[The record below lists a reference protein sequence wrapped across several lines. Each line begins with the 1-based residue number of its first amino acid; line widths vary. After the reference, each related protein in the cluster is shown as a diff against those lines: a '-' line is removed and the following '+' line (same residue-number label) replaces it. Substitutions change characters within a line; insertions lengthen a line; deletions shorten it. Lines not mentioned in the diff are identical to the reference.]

1 MKHKFFVL
9 LSILLCST
17 VLFSVIKIK
26 TAQATP
32 TSYWFNNAVDTNP
45 ATLGNYWLN
54 AGLTTPA
61 TELPDL
67 GEDEVTI
74 VAGATYNGDAV
85 IRGSATNEGTVT
97 GNADFFDSAAN
108 NGTVDTTATFWGDS
122 SENFGVASEFI
133 RRYNEGITTE
143 RNFQDNPWTI
153 IADNAVVDINGT
165 RYDYDDTFTTMGS
178 GYFLSELIFTL
189 SSITAS
195 SNKVFIQL
203 NKIISTSP
211 IPDLEDFEF
220 TQNNE
225 EIEIT
230 NIELSNLETNG
241 LVTLTLA
248 DSLENGEAM
257 ELSYTLGDQFILET
271 QGLNLNSFSMPNVSY
286 GILTGDAPVYS
297 TQVGNK
303 LYVSNNHSASVTVID
318 TTTEAILSVIP
329 VQNYPE
335 YSVLVGKKL
344 YVGNLQSASVSVI
357 DTEIDE
363 VVTTISVVAGPYF
376 LTVVGNKIYVS
387 GTATN
392 AMSVINTNSDTVV
405 ATITVGNNP
414 WKPGLAGR
422 KLYVPNRTSN
432 TVSVINTV
440 TDTVTATISVP
451 SINIHG
457 TNAVTMGTKVY
468 VGTENSLAV
477 IDSTTDTVV
486 NNITVGTRPYFS
498 CSYGGKVYAPN
509 RQSGT
514 LSVIDA
520 NTDSVIHTITL
531 TSSPLPTTCVVVGS
545 QIYVTNENQN
555 NVDIIDGK
563 TDTLLQSYL
572 VGVKPFYATAVG
584 SKVYVSNNSNNTLSI
599 IDSTSINSLRPNLI
613 SFSTT
618 ASDGIYTAGQTIP
631 ITAHFGQTLQAGST
645 MTVALNSGSSV
656 VLNNISGTTLS
667 GIYTVGN
674 DDSALDLAVTSIV
687 AASVTNTQSQTRT
700 SYSLPR
706 SQGDLTAENSFI
718 TRNLGDSHNITI
730 GSYLQIS
737 AGTNPYQMTSPITV
751 NNTQYLYIANQGSD
765 DVSVIR
771 KLDRELVATIP
782 VGSEPYGLTTATYLG
797 TTYIYVINTGSD
809 SVSVINTA
817 TNVVVA
823 TIAVGVKPYYA
834 TTLGTK
840 VYVTNSLSN
849 SVSVIDVVSNTVS
862 ATIPVGSYPRGIKAH
877 GSDIYVAIYGD
888 ENYTGGNS
896 IWVIDSTTDTVTTT
910 IASPYNTDGPRGVNV
925 LGSEIYIANFRSNN
939 VSVLDTNTNTI
950 SYVIPV
956 GTGPRG
962 VVGLGTKV
970 YIENFEDG
978 TISVID
984 TTSHSVTETLQVGHS
999 PSGMAVDNTDIYI
1012 SRFQDNKVS
1021 ALNTLTNSLR
1031 SAPAEISGIS
1041 VNNIAA
1047 SSATVLVSTN
1057 KNTSALVEY
1066 GLSSSYT
1073 ETSTISVGPTSSH
1086 SIYIPRLL
1094 PSTTYHYRVIVYD
1107 DDNNYSYGTDRTF
1120 RTSTG
1125 GGGGSIGSG
1134 TVSPPLIDPLDPES
1148 SRPDGKNRD
1157 ENTINESLPSKD
1169 QQEKLNRYCTEW
1181 PRLLPTSI
1189 RSTAVLRAVIGRFL
1203 LSTEDHGRLWY
1214 VDPTTRYRYEVT
1226 QSTALC
1232 LFESVSLGITQAN
1245 LNNISE
1251 IDTNRQ
1257 PTSLGKRLEGK
1268 FLLNTENKGQTW
1280 YVDQSGLR
1288 HKVGITSL
1296 MSLAKRFA
1304 LGISNTNLSF
1314 LPIGGER

>member
-1 MKHKFFVL
+1 MKRKLFLFL
-9 LSILLCST
+9 TILICGGG
-17 VLFSVIKIK
+17 LFSVVKIK

-32 TSYWFNNAVDTNP
+32 TAYWFNNAVNTSP
-45 ATLGNYWLN
+45 ATLGNYWLD

-67 GEDEVTI
+67 EEDEVTI
-74 VAGATYNGDAV
+74 VAGATYNGDAI

-97 GNADFFDSAAN
+97 GNANFFDSAAN
-108 NGTVDTTATFWGDS
+108 NGTVDATATFWGDV
-122 SENFGVASEFI
+122 SENFGIANEFI
-133 RRYNEGITTE
+133 RRYNEEITTE

-153 IADNAVVDINGT
+153 IADNAVVDVNGI
-165 RYDYDDTFTTMGS
+165 RYDYDETFTTIGS

-189 SSITAS
+189 SNVTAS
-195 SNKVFIQL
+195 NNKVFIQL
-203 NKIISTSP
+203 NRFISTSP

-220 TQNNE
+220 TQNSD
-225 EIEIT
+225 EIQIT
-230 NIELSNLETNG
+230 NIELSNLEING

-257 ELSYTLGDQFILET
+257 ELTYTLGDHLILED
-271 QGLNLNSFSMPNVSY
+271 QGLNLNSFSISNVSY

-303 LYVSNNHSASVTVID
+303 LYVSNNHSASITVID

-335 YSVLVGKKL
+335 FSVLVGKKL

-363 VVTTISVVAGPYF
+363 VVTTIPVVAGPYF

-392 AMSVINTNSDTVV
+392 AMSVINTNTDTVV
-405 ATITVGNNP
+405 ATVTVGNNP
-414 WKPGLAGR
+414 WKSGLAGR

-468 VGTENSLAV
+468 VGTQDSLAV

-486 NNITVGTRPYFS
+486 DNITVGTRPYFS

-531 TSSPLPTTCVVVGS
+531 TGSPWPTTCVVVGS

-555 NVDIIDGK
+555 NVDIIDGT
-563 TDTLLQSYL
+563 TDTLLQSYY
-572 VGVKPFYATAVG
+572 VGAKPFYATAVG
-584 SKVYVSNNSNNTLSI
+584 SKVYVSNNTSNTLTI
-599 IDSTSINSLRPNLI
+599 IDSTSISSLRPNLI

-618 ASDGIYTAGQTIP
+618 ANDGIYTAGQSIL

-656 VLNNISGTTLS
+656 VLSNVNGTTLS
-667 GIYTVGN
+667 GTYTIGN
-674 DDSALDLAVTSIV
+674 NDRALDLAVTSIT

-706 SQGDLTAENSFI
+706 SQGDLVAENSFI

-730 GSYLQIS
+730 GSYLQIP

-782 VGSEPYGLTTATYLG
+782 VGSEPYGLTTASYLG
-797 TTYIYVINTGSD
+797 VTYIYVINTGSD

-817 TNVVVA
+817 TNAVVA

-834 TTLGTK
+834 TTVGSK

-849 SVSVIDVVSNTVS
+849 SVSVINVASNTVS
-862 ATIPVGSYPRGIKAH
+862 STIPVGSYPRGIKAY
-877 GSDIYVAIYGD
+877 GTNVYVANYGD

-896 IWVIDSTTDTVTTT
+896 IWVIDSTSDTVTTT
-910 IASPYNTDGPRGVNV
+910 INTPYNTDGPRGLNV
-925 LGSEIYIANFRSNN
+925 IGSEVYVANFRSNN
-939 VSVLDTNTNTI
+939 VSVINTATNTI

-956 GTGPRG
+956 GAGPRG
-962 VVGLGTKV
+962 VLGVGTKV
-970 YIENFEDG
+970 YVENFEDG
-978 TISVID
+978 TVSVID
-984 TTSHSVTETLQVGHS
+984 TNTHSVIDTIQVGHS
-999 PSGMAVDNTDIYI
+999 PSGIATDNTDIYI

-1021 ALNTLTNSLR
+1021 VLNPLTNSLR
-1031 SAPAEISGIS
+1031 GAPAEISGTS
-1041 VNNIAA
+1041 VNNI
-1047 SSATVLVSTN
+1047 SPYNATILISTN
-1057 KNTSALVEY
+1057 KNTSAYIEY

-1073 ETSTISVGPTSSH
+1073 ETSTTSIGMTTSH
-1086 SIYIPRLL
+1086 SIYIQGLL
-1094 PSTTYHYRVIVYD
+1094 PLTTYHYRAIVYD
-1107 DDNNYSYGTDRTF
+1107 DDNNYSYGADRTF
-1120 RTSTG
+1120 RTTAG
-1125 GGGGSIGSG
+1125 GGGIIDIGSIKLPSA
-1134 TVSPPLIDPLDPES
+1134 DPLDPKS
-1148 SRPDGKNRD
+1148 SRSDGKNHN
-1157 ENTINESLPSKD
+1157 ENTIDESLSSKD
-1169 QQEKLNRYCTEW
+1169 QQERLNRYCIEW
-1181 PRLLPTSI
+1181 PRLAPVPIQNVALFS
-1189 RSTAVLRAVIGRFL
+1189 SVVGRFL
-1203 LSTEDHGRLWY
+1203 LATEDRGRLWY
-1214 VDPTTRYRYEVT
+1214 VDPISHYRYEVT

-1232 LFESVSLGITQAN
+1232 LFESVSLGINQDN

-1251 IDTNRQ
+1251 VDTTRQ
-1257 PTSLGKRLEGK
+1257 PTSLGKRLQGR

-1280 YVDQSGLR
+1280 YIDQTGLR
-1288 HKVGITSL
+1288 HKVGISNL
-1296 MSLAKRFA
+1296 VSLAAHFA
-1304 LGISNTNLSF
+1304 LGITNVNLSL